1 MIRNLDEKGA
11 FWKYLKAKKWKFT
24 NLIKI
29 KQVKYCK

>member
-1 MIRNLDEKGA
+1 MIKNLDEKCV
-11 FWKYLKAKKWKFT
+11 FCKYLKAKKWKFT

>member
-1 MIRNLDEKGA
+1 MKNV
-11 FWKYLKAKKWKFT
+11 FSVNTLKQKKWKFT